1 MFHLPVLLRTHFFLF
16 LCVYE
21 GTGLHL
27 KPNNKSLTLADKNT
41 PLIKFL
47 WLFDILQIV
56 LRTGG
61 SFVYEN
67 GFFEMSK
74 GITQYKRRFV
84 IPLIRV

>member
-1 MFHLPVLLRTHFFLF
+1 
-16 LCVYE
+16 VYE

-27 KPNNKSLTLADKNT
+27 KPNNKSLRLADNNT

-47 WLFDILQIV
+47 WSFDILKIV

-61 SFVYEN
+61 IFLYEN

-74 GITQYKRRFV
+74 GITHYERRFV
-84 IPLIRV
+84 VPLLEF